1 MLQKIGFQPGIN
13 KQLTP
18 TGAEGQWVDCDNVR
32 FRYGTPEKIGG
43 WNQLGNVNQNELTG
57 AGRGLHHFV
66 SSNSIKFSIIGTNRI
81 LYAFS
86 GGVFY
91 DIHPIQTTTTLTN
104 AFSTTNGSAT
114 VTITFSSAHNMT
126 PGDIM
131 LMDNFTTITNSN
143 YSASDFDD
151 KKFMVVTTPTNTT
164 LTITM
169 PSNESGSGATTS
181 GGIRIQKYYTVG
193 PAVQAQGFG
202 WGLGSWGGEDGS
214 AITTTLNGALGDNAF
229 GTGGSGTSITLTST
243 ANFSSA
249 GTNFIKV
256 GTEEIS
262 YTGIS
267 GNDLTGITRAVRGTT
282 RAAHSDGATV
292 TNTSE
297 FVAWGE
303 AASGDLVL
311 EPGMWSLDNFGDK
324 AICLI
329 HDGACFEWDSS
340 LSNATSTRATIISG
354 APTASRHMLVST
366 PDRHLVFFG
375 TETTIGDTSTQ
386 DDMFI
391 RFSDQEDI
399 NTYTPTATN
408 TAGTQRLADGSQI
421 RGAIR
426 GRDAIYV
433 WTDTA
438 LFTQRFVGQPFTFAF
453 AQVGTNC
460 GLAGQNACVEV
471 DGAAYWMSENGFF
484 RYAGR
489 LESLPCLV
497 EDFVYDSIN
506 LTSGNQMI
514 SAGLNNLFGEVI
526 WFYPT
531 TGSSVVNRM
540 VAYNYFDSSPQRP
553 VWTVGSLARTMWRDS
568 AVFGL
573 PHALSYDADTDTSF
587 DVIGNTEG
595 RTAYYEHETGTDEN
609 RNGTITAITSNI
621 ESGDFDITQ
630 QRASATGQSTGV
642 ATFRGD
648 GEFLMKIRRFIPD
661 FIAQTGTTRITLEL
675 RNFPNDAQTSSSLG
689 PFDITSSTQKVDT
702 RARARGIALKIANTG
717 TSQNWKLGTFRL
729 DIQPDGR
736 R

>member
-13 KQLTP
+13 KQITP
-18 TGAEGQWVDCDNVR
+18 TGAEGQWIDCDNVR

-43 WNQLGNVNQNELTG
+43 WKQLGESNLTG

-66 SSNSIKFSIIGTNRI
+66 NSLGRKYAIIGTNRI
-81 LYAFS
+81 LYAYS

-91 DIHPIQTTTTLTN
+91 DIHPIKSTNTLTS
-104 AFSTTNGSAT
+104 AFTTTNGST
-114 VTITFSSAHNMT
+114 EVTITFS
-126 PGDIM
+126 GDHGI
-131 LMDNFTTITNSN
+131 
-143 YSASDFDD
+143 SASDIVLLDNFSTITGSNFGSSDFDN
-151 KKFMVVTTPTNTT
+151 KKFMVTTVPTATT
-164 LTITM
+164 ITITM

-181 GGIRIQKYYTVG
+181 GGIRVQHYYTVG
-193 PAVQAQGFG
+193 PAVQAKGFG
-202 WGLGSWGGEDGS
+202 WSLGTWGGEEVG
-214 AITTTLNGALGDNAF
+214 AFTTTLSGAINDSVT
-229 GTGGSGTSITLTST
+229 TGITLADPSQ
-243 ANFSSA
+243 FPDS
-249 GTNFIKV
+249 GTNFLLI

-262 YTGIS
+262 YTGINS
-267 GNDLTGITRAVRGTT
+267 SNQLTGVTRGVRNTT
-282 RAAHSDGATV
+282 AASHGAGDTV
-292 TNTSE
+292 TSTANY
-297 FVAWGE
+297 VAWGE

-329 HDGACFEWDSS
+329 HDSAVFEWNSS
-340 LSNATSTRATIISG
+340 ASNATDTRATIISG

-386 DDMFI
+386 DDMFV

-399 NTYTPTATN
+399 NTYVPTATN

-460 GLAGQNACVEV
+460 GLVGQNACVEV

-484 RYAGR
+484 RYAGK

-497 EDFVYDSIN
+497 EDHVYDNIN
-506 LTSGNQMI
+506 LESGNQMV
-514 SAGLNNLFGEVI
+514 SAGLNNLFGEVM

-553 VWTVGSLARTMWRDS
+553 VWTVGTLARTMWEDS
-568 AVFGL
+568 AVFGS
-573 PHALSYDADTDTSF
+573 PHALEYDAATDTSF
-587 DVIGNTEG
+587 DVVGNTEG
-595 RTAYYEHETGTDEN
+595 RTTYYQHETGTDQVKG
-609 RNGTITAITSNI
+609 GTVTAITANI
-621 ESGDFDITQ
+621 ASGDFDITQ
-630 QRASATGQSTGV
+630 ARAQGTGQATGV

-648 GEFLMKIRRFIPD
+648 GEFIMKIRRFIPD
-661 FIAQTGTTRITLEL
+661 FISQTGNTQVTLQL
-675 RNFPNDAQTSSSLG
+675 RNFPNDSQASSSLG
-689 PFDITSSTQKVDT
+689 PFTVSSSTQKVDT
-702 RARARGIALKIANTG
+702 RARARAIALKVENTSS
-717 TSQNWKLGTFRL
+717 SQSWKLGTFRL
-729 DIQPDGR
+729 DVQPDGR

>member
-1 MLQKIGFQPGIN
+1 MLQKIGFLPGIN
-13 KQLTP
+13 KQITA
-18 TGAEGQWVDCDNVR
+18 TGAEGQWTNCDNVR

-43 WNQLGNVNQNELTG
+43 WKQLGDDNLTG

-66 SSNSIKFSIIGTNRI
+66 NTLGRKYAIIGTNRI

-86 GGVFY
+86 GGVYY
-91 DIHPIQTTTTLTN
+91 DIHPIKSTTTLTS
-104 AFSTTNGSAT
+104 AFSTTNGSPT
-114 VTITFSSAHNMT
+114 VTITFSGAHSISA
-126 PGDIM
+126 GDII
-131 LMDNFTTITNSN
+131 LLDNFSSITNSN
-143 YSASDFDD
+143 FASADFDD
-151 KKFMVVTTPTNTT
+151 KKFMVTTVPTNTT
-164 LTITM
+164 ITVTM
-169 PSNESGSGATTS
+169 PGNESGSGATTS
-181 GGIRIQKYYTVG
+181 GGIRVQHYYPVG
-193 PAVQAQGFG
+193 PAVQAKGFG
-202 WGLGSWGGEDGS
+202 WSLGSWGGEVSGEP
-214 AITTTLNGALGDNAF
+214 ATTLQNGINSSV
-229 GTGGSGTSITLTST
+229 TSGIIL
-243 ANFSSA
+243 ADSSQFPTA
-249 GTNFIKV
+249 GTNFIIIES
-256 GTEEIS
+256 EEIS

-267 GNDLTGITRAVRGTT
+267 ATGELTGVTRGVAGTT
-282 RAAHSDGATV
+282 AAAHSAGV
-292 TNTSE
+292 TITSSTN

-329 HDGACFEWDSS
+329 HDGAVFSWDSS
-340 LSNATSTRATIISG
+340 LSNATDTRATIITG

-438 LFTQRFVGQPFTFAF
+438 LFTQRFIGPPFTFGF
-453 AQVGTNC
+453 SQVGTNC

-471 DGAAYWMSENGFF
+471 DGSAYWMSENGFF
-484 RYAGR
+484 RYAGK

-497 EDFVYDSIN
+497 EDHVFDDIN
-506 LTSGNQMI
+506 LESGNQMV
-514 SAGLNNLFGEVI
+514 SAGLNNLFGEVM

-531 TGSSVVNRM
+531 SSSSVVNRM
-540 VAYNYFDSSPQRP
+540 VAYNYFDSTPQRP
-553 VWTVGSLARTMWRDS
+553 VWTVGTLARTMWQDS
-568 AVFGL
+568 AVFGN
-573 PHALSYDADTDTSF
+573 PHATEYDAANDSSF
-587 DVIGNTEG
+587 DVVGNTEG
-595 RTAYYEHETGTDEN
+595 RTTYYQHETGTDQI
-609 RNGTITAITSNI
+609 RGGATTAIVASI

-630 QRASATGQSTGV
+630 QQQGV
-642 ATFRGD
+642 ASIRGD
-648 GEFLMKIRRFIPD
+648 GEFIMKIRRFVPD
-661 FIAQTGTTRITLEL
+661 FISQTGNTQVTLNL
-675 RNFPNDAQTSSSLG
+675 RNFSNDSQSSSSLG
-689 PFDITSSTQKVDT
+689 PFTVTSSTSKVDT
-702 RARARGIALKIANTG
+702 RARARAIALKIANTS
-717 TSQNWKLGTFRL
+717 TNQSWKLGTFRL

>member
-13 KQLTP
+13 KQITP
-18 TGAEGQWVDCDNVR
+18 TGAEGQWIDCDNVR

-43 WNQLGNVNQNELTG
+43 WNQLGGTGSNELTG
-57 AGRGLHHFV
+57 AGRGLHQFI
-66 SSNSIKFSIIGTNRI
+66 NSLSRKYSIIGTNRI

-91 DIHPIQTTTTLTN
+91 DIHPIKSTTTLTS
-104 AFSTTNGSAT
+104 AFTTTNGSPT
-114 VTITFSSAHNMT
+114 VTITFSTSHGIN
-126 PGDIM
+126 PQDII
-131 LMDNFTTITNSN
+131 LLDNFSTITDSN
-143 YSASDFDD
+143 FSSSDFDD
-151 KKFMVVTTPTNTT
+151 KKFMVTTVPNATT
-164 LTITM
+164 ITITM

-181 GGIRIQKYYTVG
+181 GGIRVQHYYPVG
-193 PAVQAQGFG
+193 PAVQAKGFG
-202 WGLGSWGGEDGS
+202 WGLGSWGGEDTS
-214 AITTTLNGALGDNAF
+214 ALTTTLNGALLDDTA
-229 GTGGSGTSITLTST
+229 GTGGSGTSITLTDASQ
-243 ANFSSA
+243 FPSS
-249 GTNFIKV
+249 GTNFIQV
-256 GTEEIS
+256 GNEEIS

-267 GNDLTGITRAVRGTT
+267 GNNLTGITRAVRNST
-282 RAAHSDGATV
+282 RSAHSDGATV
-292 TNTSE
+292 TNSSD

-311 EPGMWSLDNFGDK
+311 EPGMWSIDNFGDK

-329 HDGACFEWDSS
+329 HDSAVFSWDSS
-340 LSNATSTRATIISG
+340 LSNATETRAAIITG
-354 APTASRHMLVST
+354 APTASRHMVVST
-366 PDRHLVFFG
+366 PDRHLVFYG
-375 TETTIGDTSTQ
+375 TETTIGDVSTQ

-426 GRDAIYV
+426 GRDALYV

-438 LFTQRFVGQPFTFAF
+438 LFTQRFVGSPFTFAF

-460 GLAGQNACVEV
+460 GLVGQNACVEV

-484 RYAGR
+484 RYAGK

-497 EDFVYDSIN
+497 EDFVYDNIN
-506 LTSGNQMI
+506 LDSGNQMV
-514 SAGLNNLFGEVI
+514 SAGLNNLFGEVM
-526 WFYPT
+526 WFYPESN
-531 TGSSVVNRM
+531 SSVVNRM

-568 AVFGL
+568 AVFGK
-573 PHALSYDADTDTSF
+573 PHALEYDASTDTSF
-587 DVIGNTEG
+587 DVVGNTEG
-595 RTAYYEHETGTDEN
+595 RTSYYEHETGTDQN
-609 RNGTITAITSNI
+609 RNGTITAITASI
-621 ESGDFDITQ
+621 TSGDFDITA
-630 QRASATGQSTGV
+630 QRAPTGQQTGV

-648 GEFLMKIRRFIPD
+648 GEFIMKIRRFIPD
-661 FIAQTGTTRITLEL
+661 FISQTGTTRVTLNL
-675 RNFPNDAQTSSSLG
+675 RNFPNDTASSSSLG
-689 PFDITSSTQKVDT
+689 PFDITTSTQKVDT
-702 RARARGIALKIANTG
+702 RARARAIALKIENTS

-729 DIQPDGR
+729 DTQPDGR

>member
-13 KQLTP
+13 KQITP
-18 TGAEGQWVDCDNVR
+18 TGAEGQWIDCDNVR

-43 WNQLGNVNQNELTG
+43 WKQLGGTNDLTG

-66 SSNSIKFSIIGTNRI
+66 SSTSIKYSIIGTNRI
-81 LYAFS
+81 LYAYS

-91 DIHPIQTTTTLTN
+91 DIHPIKNTTTLTN
-104 AFSTTNGSAT
+104 AFSTTNGSPT
-114 VTITFSSAHNMT
+114 VTITFSTSHEITA
-126 PGDIM
+126 GDIV
-131 LMDNFTTITNSN
+131 LLDNFTAITNSN
-143 YSASDFDD
+143 FSASDFDD
-151 KKFMVVTTPTNTT
+151 KKFMVTTVPSATT
-164 LTITM
+164 ITITM

-181 GGIRIQKYYTVG
+181 GGIRVQHYYPVG
-193 PAVQAQGFG
+193 PAVQAKGLG
-202 WGLGSWGGEDGS
+202 WGLGTWGGEEIGAS
-214 AITTTLNGALGDNAF
+214 TTTLNGAINSSV
-229 GTGGSGTSITLTST
+229 TTLTLTDATQFPST
-243 ANFSSA
+243 
-249 GTNFIKV
+249 GTNFIII
-256 GTEEIS
+256 GSEEMS
-262 YTGIS
+262 YTGVS
-267 GNDLTGITRAVRGTT
+267 GNTLTGVTRGVAGTT
-282 RAAHSDGATV
+282 AASHSDGATV
-292 TNTSE
+292 TNSTDY
-297 FVAWGE
+297 VAWGE

-329 HDGACFEWDSS
+329 HDSAVFEWDSS
-340 LSNATSTRATIISG
+340 GTNPTNNRATIITG
-354 APTASRHMLVST
+354 APTASRHMVVST

-375 TETTIGDTSTQ
+375 TETTIGTPSTQ

-453 AQVGTNC
+453 SQVGTNC
-460 GLAGQNACVEV
+460 GLVGQNACVEV

-484 RYAGR
+484 RYAGK

-497 EDFVYDSIN
+497 EDFVYDDIN
-506 LTSGNQMI
+506 VESGNQMI
-514 SAGLNNLFGEVI
+514 SAGLNNLFGEVT

-531 TGSSVVNRM
+531 STSSVVNRM
-540 VAYNYFDSSPQRP
+540 VTYNYFDSSPQRP
-553 VWTVGSLARTMWRDS
+553 VWTVGTLARTMWRDS

-573 PHALSYDADTDTSF
+573 PHALAYDADTDTSF
-587 DVIGNTEG
+587 DVVGNTEG
-595 RTAYYEHETGTDEN
+595 STTYYEHETGTDQI
-609 RNGTITAITSNI
+609 RGGTTTAITANI
-621 ESGDFDITQ
+621 TSGDFDITQ
-630 QRASATGQSTGV
+630 QRASSTGQSTGI

-648 GEFLMKIRRFIPD
+648 GEFIMKIRRFIPD
-661 FIAQTGTTRITLEL
+661 FISQTGNTQITLEL
-675 RNFPNDAQTSSSLG
+675 RNYPNDSSASSALG
-689 PFDITSSTQKVDT
+689 PFTVSSSTQKIDT
-702 RARARGIALKIANTG
+702 RARARAIALKIENTS
-717 TSQNWKLGTFRL
+717 TSQSWKLGTFRL
-729 DIQPDGR
+729 DTQPDGR